1 MDEFQIETAQNV
13 IINQQVAN
21 LSTRIWAY
29 LVDALIIISYFI
41 LIFMLLNSLDFKK
54 NFDTYVSYT
63 LISLP
68 ILFYSLFFETLLNG
82 QTPGKMMLNIR
93 VVKIDGSKPNFGSF
107 LLRWVLK
114 IIDID
119 IASGSVAILTI
130 LLNGKGQ
137 RIGDIAA
144 GTTVINERHK
154 IELNDTILSNIA
166 DNYQP
171 VYTQVTLLSDKDIQT
186 IKNLYLKAI
195 RNRDHKII
203 LKLEIKITEITG
215 IKTTQKPFD
224 FVETILNDYNYY
236 TQNS

>member
-21 LSTRIWAY
+21 LSTRILAY
-29 LVDALIIISYFI
+29 LIDALIIISYFI
-41 LIFMLLNSLDFKK
+41 VFFMLLSSLKFEKGI
-54 NFDTYVSYT
+54 DTYVSYT

-82 QTPGKMMLNIR
+82 QTPGKKLLNIR
-93 VVKIDGSKPNFGSF
+93 VVKIDGSNPNFGSF

-114 IIDID
+114 FIDID
-119 IASGSVAILTI
+119 LASGSVAILTI

-144 GTTVINERHK
+144 GTTVIYERHK
-154 IELNDTILSNIA
+154 IGLQNTILTNLP
-166 DNYQP
+166 DNYTP
-171 VYTQVTLLSDKDIQT
+171 IYTQVTLLSDKDIQI

-195 RNRDHKII
+195 QKNNDRVI
-203 LKLEIKITEITG
+203 LKLESKIIEITG
-215 IKTTQKPFD
+215 IKTSQKPHD
-224 FVETILNDYNYY
+224 FVETILKDYNYY
-236 TQNS
+236 TQNN

>member
-13 IINQQVAN
+13 SINQQVAN
-21 LSTRIWAY
+21 LSTRILAY
-29 LVDALIIISYFI
+29 LIDALIIISYFI
-41 LIFMLLNSLDFKK
+41 LIFMLLNSLKFEKG
-54 NFDTYVSYT
+54 FDKYVSYT

-93 VVKIDGSKPNFGSF
+93 VVKIDGSKPDFGSF

-119 IASGSVAILTI
+119 LASGSVAILTI

-144 GTTVINERHK
+144 GTTVISERHK
-154 IELNDTILSNIA
+154 IGLHHTILTDLP
-166 DNYQP
+166 DNYTP
-171 VYTQVTLLSDKDIQT
+171 VYAQVTLLSDKDIQT
-186 IKNLYLKAI
+186 IKNLYLKAV

-203 LKLEIKITEITG
+203 LKLETKIVEITG
-215 IKTTQKPFD
+215 IKTTQKPYD

-236 TQNS
+236 TQNN